1 MPLERIVRD
10 LMHPIERYG
19 HVREG
24 QRLQDAVEGLQQPP
38 CVEGPV
44 CLIVVGETTS
54 GDPVITGFLTPA
66 NLVFGMADHFLK
78 GAETI
83 GPIFWEGQ
91 LEEECRRAMRKPI
104 REIMTPIRASI
115 RDDEMLME
123 AIFLLNRHQVD
134 FLPVVRE
141 QEVLGLIHLKDILV
155 AITRIGLKKTP
166 RG

>member
-10 LMHPIERYG
+10 LMHPIESYG
-19 HVREG
+19 QVRED
-24 QRLQDAVEGLQQPP
+24 QRLQDAIQGLKQPP
-38 CVEGPV
+38 CIEGPV
-44 CLIVVGETTS
+44 CLLVVGETPA
-54 GDPVITGFLTPA
+54 GDAVITGFLTPA
-66 NLVFGMADHFLK
+66 NLVFGMAEHFLR

-91 LEEECRRAMRKPI
+91 LEEEFRRALRKPI

-134 FLPVVRE
+134 FLPVVRD
-141 QEVLGLIHLKDILV
+141 QEVLGLIHLKDLLL
-155 AITRIGLKKTP
+155 AITRIGLKP
-166 RG
+166 QGG

>member
-1 MPLERIVRD
+1 MPLERRVHD
-10 LMHPIERYG
+10 LMHPIEHYG
-19 HVREG
+19 QVREDE
-24 QRLQDAVEGLQQPP
+24 RLQDAIRGLQNPP
-38 CVEGPV
+38 CIQGPV
-44 CLIVVGETTS
+44 CLLVVGETPS
-54 GDPVITGFLTPA
+54 GDSVITGFLTPA
-66 NLVFGMADHFLK
+66 NLVFGMAEHFLK

-104 REIMTPIRASI
+104 REVMTPIRASI

-141 QEVLGLIHLKDILV
+141 QEVLGLIHLKDILS
-155 AITRIGLKKTP
+155 AITRIGLKPQRK
-166 RG
+166 